1 MSDYPE
7 PTQWNGDDVWETRTQ
22 RRAGGGHLTGARR
35 LEADISLLLLY
46 LATADPLAR
55 FWAMHAM
62 RTARGM
68 GLVQ

>member
-1 MSDYPE
+1 MSLSHE
-7 PTQWNGDDVWETRTQ
+7 PRYDDWMSAVDGRGEV
-22 RRAGGGHLTGARR
+22 LTGARR
-35 LEADISLLLLY
+35 LEADISLLLLC

-68 GLVQ
+68 GLVNG